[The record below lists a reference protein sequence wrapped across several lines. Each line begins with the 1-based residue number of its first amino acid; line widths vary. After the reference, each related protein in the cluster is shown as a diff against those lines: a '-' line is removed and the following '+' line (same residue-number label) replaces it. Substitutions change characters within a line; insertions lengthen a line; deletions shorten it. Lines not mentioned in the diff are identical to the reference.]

1 MPSRS
6 LAFAV
11 VSTLVTIC
19 VGACHSTPDEKV
31 NASDAGT
38 SVLAA
43 SGAPLTDAAPRVY
56 PIIPDAGRADVRAF
70 CNDAYSADDERL
82 ATKCTPKDLNV
93 NKGMARAA
101 ANLCADDMNSA
112 VLHARASFDAD
123 AAKHCVDMLRSTPLE
138 RTSQDDTLFGH
149 YPCDSVLVGSQPEGQ
164 PCRFS
169 VECKEGLA
177 CEGYG
182 IGVDGVCKKPPKLGD
197 ACIIQRF
204 GNILN
209 VAAVEPHHPACAAGL
224 WCDGSKCQ
232 RRVAA
237 GGSCGGTASCAAGL
251 ACVMGKC
258 NKPGAVGAK
267 CNVTADCAFGIW
279 CDHTAGTGDGVCAN
293 RRGAGELCTSP
304 EMCKGRC
311 DMTNSVDAGAVRW
324 GHCAD
329 VCSSG

>member
-1 MPSRS
+1 MRS
-6 LAFAV
+6 EPLTCAAAAALLA
-11 VSTLVTIC
+11 LL
-19 VGACHSTPDEKV
+19 VGACHGSPDEKV
-31 NASDAGT
+31 TPADAGT

-43 SGAPLTDAAPRVY
+43 SGTPIADAGPRVY
-56 PIIPDAGRADVRAF
+56 PILSDAGRPDLRAF
-70 CNDAYSADDERL
+70 CNDVYSADDQRL
-82 ATKCTPKDLNV
+82 AAKCNSKDLNV

-123 AAKHCVDMLRSTPLE
+123 AAKHCVDMLRSTPIE
-138 RTSQDDTLFGH
+138 RKSEDDTLFGH
-149 YPCDSVLVGSQPEGQ
+149 YPCDVVLVGSQPEGQ

-177 CEGYG
+177 CEGYS
-182 IGVDGVCKKPPKLGD
+182 IGVDGVCKKPPKLGE

-224 WCDGSKCQ
+224 WCDGQKCQ
-232 RRVAA
+232 KRVAA
-237 GGSCGGTASCAAGL
+237 GGSCGGAASCAGGL
-251 ACVMGKC
+251 SCVMGKC
-258 NKPGAVGAK
+258 ASPAALGAN
-267 CNVTADCAFGIW
+267 CNVTADCAFGTW
-279 CDHTAGTGDGVCAN
+279 CDHTKGGGTGVCAAQ
-293 RRGAGELCTSP
+293 RAAGELCVSP
-304 EMCKGRC
+304 EACKGRC
-311 DMTNSVDAGAVRW
+311 DMSSPVDAGPVRF